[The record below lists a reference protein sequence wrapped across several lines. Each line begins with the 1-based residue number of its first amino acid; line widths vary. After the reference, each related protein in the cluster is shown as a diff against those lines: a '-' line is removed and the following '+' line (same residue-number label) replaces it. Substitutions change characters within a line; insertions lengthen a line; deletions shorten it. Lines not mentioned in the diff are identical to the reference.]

1 MMRSFILG
9 VIVGYA
15 LRGLHPYSRKRKD
28 APQQKVAAP
37 PPIRPKPEQQGRG

>member
-15 LRGLHPYSRKRKD
+15 LRDPYSRKRKD
-28 APQQKVAAP
+28 APRQKVAAP